1 MELNKQLQAEIA
13 EIFKGVRYGRISF
26 FLSPEKKTL
35 DYSVEITGKLSLSK
49 VEKLITPRPVDKKHA
64 CFP

>member
-35 DYSVEITGKLSLSK
+35 DYTVETTGKLEIAHDGK
-49 VEKLITPRPVDKKHA
+49 PICTARPTDGYKY
-64 CFP
+64 